1 MKPASVTVQK
11 LARIQEEPKG
21 GAEGWDAMP
30 NAHGLKAC
38 PQRRL
43 GNLKNGA
50 KDITGHAW
58 FRGLSWEALL
68 NKTVKPPVRGGRSNT
83 ACGHS
88 NTSRLPRAVLALM
101 PVASCAKARSE
112 ANNL

>member
-1 MKPASVTVQK
+1 M
-11 LARIQEEPKG
+11 QEGPKG

-50 KDITGHAW
+50 KDITVHAW

-68 NKTVKPPVRGGRSNT
+68 NKTVKPPVRGGR
-83 ACGHS
+83 S